1 MKYLKSFKDQE
12 EFRSHESD
20 MEDQIYFDGFMSK
33 DDDECPY
40 PYFQDLCF
48 KRRELVTKE
57 PFTESDRK
65 ELRELNDKIDAT
77 EWSRW
82 NKGRSRR
89 EKIKLELSLEEISE
103 LFNEIED
110 DPKVISV
117 KYDTISTK
125 LINYYKPQEKDLN
138 KFEEFA
144 HSLDILT
151 DIELD
156 LDNDDI
162 DYNWRKIESL
172 EEGHLKR
179 ILLCFSGESPN
190 LDLIRRTE
198 FIKWI
203 ERVSNFRIFRFH
215 GSSKKIEGSK
225 LKFGFNLIFLKLK
238 K

>member
-1 MKYLKSFKDQE
+1 MKYLKSFKNQK

-20 MEDQIYFDGFMSK
+20 MGDQIYLDGFMSK

-40 PYFQDLCF
+40 PYFHDLCL
-48 KRRELVTKE
+48 KRRKLVTKE
-57 PFTESDRK
+57 PFTEADKK
-65 ELRELNDKIDAT
+65 ELRELNNKIDST

-89 EKIKLELSLEEISE
+89 EKIKLELNLEEISE

-138 KFEEFA
+138 KSEEFA
-144 HSLDILT
+144 YSLDILT

-156 LDNDDI
+156 LDNND
-162 DYNWRKIESL
+162 NWRKIESL
-172 EEGHLKR
+172 EEGHLKS

-190 LDLIRRTE
+190 LDMIRKTE

-203 ERVSNFRIFRFH
+203 ESVSNFRIFRFH
-215 GSSKKIEGSK
+215 GSTKKIEGPK

-238 K
+238 NNVY

>member
-1 MKYLKSFKDQE
+1 M
-12 EFRSHESD
+12 
-20 MEDQIYFDGFMSK
+20 
-33 DDDECPY
+33 
-40 PYFQDLCF
+40 
-48 KRRELVTKE
+48 
-57 PFTESDRK
+57 
-65 ELRELNDKIDAT
+65 
-77 EWSRW
+77 
-82 NKGRSRR
+82 
-89 EKIKLELSLEEISE
+89 
-103 LFNEIED
+103 
-110 DPKVISV
+110 
-117 KYDTISTK
+117 
-125 LINYYKPQEKDLN
+125 
-138 KFEEFA
+138 
-144 HSLDILT
+144 DILT